1 MFKNTFQDILI
12 ILFNTVEKVNH
23 KEIINKQFCL
33 YLNKVQ
39 KINSVENC
47 ILHQWLQGVFF
58 ALYALNTGPVDGTD
72 IARLVVGII
81 REFFSD

>member
-1 MFKNTFQDILI
+1 M
-12 ILFNTVEKVNH
+12 
-23 KEIINKQFCL
+23 
-33 YLNKVQ
+33 
-39 KINSVENC
+39 INSSEKIRPN
-47 ILHQWLQGVFF
+47 QWLQGVFF